1 VARSEIPP
9 RQLLAARDAQSVVAD
24 LTQQTFENS
33 RTAQLAAEH
42 ALQIIGDAASR
53 LSQETRD
60 GHPEISWS
68 EMIGLRNDLSMTTV
82 TLTSGSSGMY
92 STGTYLV

>member
-1 VARSEIPP
+1 VWRDPKYLLD
-9 RQLLAARDAQSVVAD
+9 RLLAARDAQSVVAD

-68 EMIGLRNDLSMTTV
+68 EMIGLRNRLVRDYGHIDLRII
-82 TLTSGSSGMY
+82 
-92 STGTYLV
+92 